1 MSELLDD
8 TWASRD
14 LPVLKAI
21 AALLD
26 QTPGQP
32 LFMDDL
38 CAAVADLVSAEDVAR
53 AVTALH
59 DAQIVEAGYEPPRGG
74 AARLGGVRSISGEGR
89 RLVGMWPTPETALDR
104 MLAALEQIE
113 ATSDDPAKRGRAR
126 QLRDGLLGAGRDLA
140 VEVIAATITRQ
151 TGLAGGS

>member
-1 MSELLDD
+1 MTELLDD

-21 AALLD
+21 AARLD
-26 QTPGQP
+26 QSPGRP
-32 LFMDDL
+32 LFIDDL
-38 CAAVADLVSAEDVAR
+38 RAAVADQMSADDVTR

-59 DAQIVEAGYEPPRGG
+59 DAQIIEAGYSPRRGG
-74 AARLGGVRSISGEGR
+74 VSNIGGVRSISGEGR

-113 ATSDDPAKRGRAR
+113 ATSDDPDERSRAAR
-126 QLRDGLLGAGRDLA
+126 FRDGLLGAGRDLA